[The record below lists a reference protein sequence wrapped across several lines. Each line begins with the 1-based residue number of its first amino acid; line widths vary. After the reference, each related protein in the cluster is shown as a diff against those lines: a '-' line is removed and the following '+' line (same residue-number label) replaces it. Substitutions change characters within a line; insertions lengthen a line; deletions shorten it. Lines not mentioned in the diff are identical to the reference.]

1 VKLAREGARATA
13 GKSRPAEVRKK
24 IKAVAKKKSERMTRA
39 TAGRSR
45 PAEVRKKIKAVAKKE
60 E

>member
-1 VKLAREGARATA
+1 VKLAREGA
-13 GKSRPAEVRKK
+13 
-24 IKAVAKKKSERMTRA
+24 RA